1 MKQKKL
7 TLGGIV
13 LFVAFFVS
21 CNESKAPADDIQT
34 ELDSIKAVNMAQARQ
49 IKDFTG
55 WMSVLSEGLDSIA
68 KQENIL
74 LGTDAEGNRLSKTQQ
89 KENLESFAAL
99 LERQRQRIAAL
110 EDSLNNKGENV
121 SELKK
126 VIDLA

>member
-1 MKQKKL
+1 M
-7 TLGGIV
+7 
-13 LFVAFFVS
+13 AFFVS
-21 CNESKAPADDIQT
+21 CNESKAPADDTQT
-34 ELDSIKAVNMAQARQ
+34 ELDSLKAVNMAQASQ

-74 LGTDAEGNRLSKTQQ
+74 LGTDAEGNRLSKTQL
-89 KENLESFAAL
+89 KENLDSFAAL

-110 EDSLNNKGENV
+110 EDSLNNKGENA